1 MSFVWNNSFK
11 KAYKKAIK
19 NPKDKQKIID
29 TLQLLSH
36 DPYDVRLK
44 THKLHGKLKDTYSC
58 YLDYDLRI
66 IFDFERKEDDI
77 VIYLIDIGN
86 HDDIY

>member
-44 THKLHGKLKDTYSC
+44 TS
-58 YLDYDLRI
+58 
-66 IFDFERKEDDI
+66 
-77 VIYLIDIGN
+77 
-86 HDDIY
+86 